1 MPTLVCT
8 TRNEVM
14 EAVTSRSGQIPVM
27 RRVNRPVIV
36 AFIDIDVY
44 HEAIRRHREQYTE
57 RLIKE
62 RTT

>member
-8 TRNEVM
+8 TDNEVT
-14 EAVTSRSGQIPVM
+14 EAVDSRSGWPAVT

-44 HEAIRRHREQYTE
+44 HEAIRRHRNEYIE
-57 RLIKE
+57 RLIKQ
-62 RTT
+62 RSA